1 MPLADRYKPRAARNR
16 YVINEDLAHRVWRRM
31 QQPGPPLL
39 GGEIADMMWGPNS
52 NRPESKSVFHEAVS
66 QLNKIL
72 KREYGVELMSTT
84 AYRLEEYAGE
94 KARRRGR

>member
-1 MPLADRYKPRAARNR
+1 MRTWLIGSGGVCSSRGRPYSAAR
-16 YVINEDLAHRVWRRM
+16 L
-31 QQPGPPLL
+31 QT
-39 GGEIADMMWGPNS
+39 MMWGPNS